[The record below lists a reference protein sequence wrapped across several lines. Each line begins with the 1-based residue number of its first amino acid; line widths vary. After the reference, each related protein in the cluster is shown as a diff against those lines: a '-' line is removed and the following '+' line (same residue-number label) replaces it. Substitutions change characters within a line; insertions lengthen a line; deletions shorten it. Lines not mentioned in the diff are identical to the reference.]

1 MPRKSDP
8 GKLKVGPGLA
18 ASDSIEHNAFLPNG
32 TRAIGGNALTAL
44 EHHLED
50 ETNAHAASAIQI
62 DDVPPLYVSRNVE
75 GALDEIAALM
85 PPKADAVGVDKEH
98 IPNHGLPDW
107 GILKIDDASIVE
119 RDVSVDSLWETT
131 SSTLGANVFP
141 YYHKAPRPLGKEPF
155 GNDNADTVFNFAH
168 VNYFGGGPG
177 LAHAGAYVY
186 SDPKNGQSLQMTKV
200 LLPSLTEDKVVVSGI
215 VSPADRGV
223 LALIR
228 FNHFGLLDTINV
240 PEDVLKRCP
249 AAILLGQG
257 IGDGPDCDS
266 IDGQVGGIFS
276 IGEPEGRSWD
286 PYVYPGRATGQYDL
300 KELHTG
306 VNFHNGYVPIQIV
319 AGNPASVTH
328 NLNYTFVAGQKVYLY
343 CLTCTPPLN
352 PDLYTIDQVISPTE
366 FTLLN
371 QVVTVGSVNA
381 LMRNNISNY
390 EWDDSAGQVRLG
402 TDAAAGITPFGDG
415 IPILGGGE
423 YSRGNGQ
430 PQELNFFRYR
440 MPYLDSYAEA
450 DLHYLH
456 DVLGGFEYK
465 SRYLKEADPN
475 AGVDLPKA
483 GNYEGYKKEYYVHQL
498 ARYRHQFDLDISE
511 TIRADLYGYGTYAL
525 VHFKTEAAFEK
536 TVRDGYQI
544 LKEDVYSAWFVEP
557 NQIRD
562 TENLLELSG
571 TGLEKEAKSY
581 YMHKNVIVKDDR
593 SDLSFGVVT
602 NASEWTVL
610 VPDRVIEISGVKYFV
625 SLDWITGNP
634 AVQIKNPNISL
645 EGVSTNSQASMFHG
659 GFRTHGEPAS
669 IMTTMDEHDRMLT
682 NTWPAYMYMGT
693 FVTSTLDGLSP
704 INGFSADTNQFI
716 GERVELNWMNLCTAS
731 LSYPIPAFDDQ
742 AEINWEAIEFEGE
755 SLPKFTT
762 SGRIRFYYRRPG
774 KHARNDTNQD
784 QEVELKIFYTPATGP
799 AYEAPILF
807 HGAKY
812 VKASELPRY
821 GNFMDGLVPYSSLY
835 SPTKDSQERFLD
847 EAYRVQTD
855 FLAAPQ
861 SIWTEIVLDQL
872 NGPGLPHGTQPLVDI
887 DVRPNGVYAG
897 SEAVGFLYNGQQQLD
912 LNGETYLQV
921 AGLPQM
927 LADRKKGVTTVA
939 PANGVLLY
947 PQNDYNFHAPTPQD
961 MPSFSAQPD
970 YTTCGGTR
978 DYVRGFV
985 VKDGEVGDTKILL
998 HLKGLSLSDIAYEPI
1013 TPDIGNRNIGVAIKV
1028 PGLTTWM
1035 DVGRRDGDGPS
1046 KQDAFQDGAG
1056 CQIIGTD
1063 TFDYFDEE
1071 TNLPA
1076 CQIHLHIGPVA
1087 HLFAASNG
1095 KKNVY
1100 VKVVMYETPVAKA
1113 LNMGAVSDAPETR
1126 KGLHQIDIEKGLV

>member
-32 TRAIGGNALTAL
+32 TKAIGGNALTAL

-98 IPNHGLPDW
+98 IANHGLPDW
-107 GILKIDDASIVE
+107 GILKLDDASIVE

-141 YYHKAPRPLGKEPF
+141 YYHQAPRPLGKEPY
-155 GNDNADTVFNFAH
+155 GNDNADTVFNFDH
-168 VNYFGGGPG
+168 PNYFGGGPG

-228 FNHFGLLDTINV
+228 FNHFGMLENINV

-276 IGEPEGRSWD
+276 IGEPDGRSWD

-300 KELHTG
+300 SELHTG
-306 VNFHNGYVPIQIV
+306 ANFHAPEQSVSIGTGGP
-319 AGNPASVTH
+319 PTVTH
-328 NLNYTFVAGQKVYLY
+328 PGIDTFVAGQQVYIYSNVTSPVL
-343 CLTCTPPLN
+343 PA
-352 PDLYTIDQVISPTE
+352 DFYTIDQVLSPTE
-366 FTLLN
+366 FTL
-371 QVVTVGSVNA
+371 QGITIVTGGLADMNRPLPVEADS
-381 LMRNNISNY
+381 
-390 EWDDSAGQVRLG
+390 SAGQVRLG

-415 IPILGGGE
+415 IPILGGGQ
-423 YSRGNGQ
+423 YARGNGQ

-440 MPYLDSYAEA
+440 MPYLDSYAEE

-456 DVLGGFEYK
+456 DVLALSEYK
-465 SRYLKEADPN
+465 SRYLMEAPPN
-475 AGVDLPKA
+475 TTTNLPTA

-498 ARYRHQFDLDISE
+498 ARYRHQFALELSE
-511 TIRADLYGYGTYAL
+511 TIREDLYGYGTYAL

-557 NQIRD
+557 NMIRD
-562 TENLLELSG
+562 AENLIELNG
-571 TGLEKEAKSY
+571 TGLAKEAKSY

-593 SDLSFGVVT
+593 FDLSFGVVDNT
-602 NASEWTVL
+602 SEWTVL

-625 SLDWITGNP
+625 PLDWVTGNA
-634 AVQIKNPNISL
+634 AVQIKSPNISL
-645 EGVSTNSQASMFHG
+645 EGVSTSGQASMFHG

-669 IMTTMDEHDRMLT
+669 IMTTVLDAHELTLT
-682 NTWPAYMYMGT
+682 NTWPAYMYMGA
-693 FVTSTLDGLSP
+693 FVTRTVDGLAP
-704 INGFSADTNQFI
+704 INGFLGDINQYI
-716 GERVELNWMNLCTAS
+716 GERVELNWLNLCKAS
-731 LSYPIPAFDDQ
+731 ASYPIPAFDDE
-742 AEINWEAIEFEGE
+742 AEIKWEAIEFEGE

-762 SGRIRFYYRRPG
+762 SGRVRFYYRRPG

-784 QEVELKIFYTPATGP
+784 QEVELKIFYTPDNGP

-812 VKASELPRY
+812 VKANELPRY
-821 GNFMDGLVPYSSLY
+821 GNFMDLLLPYSSLY

-861 SIWTEIVLDQL
+861 SIWTEIVLNQL
-872 NGPGLPHGTQPLVDI
+872 NGPGLPHGTQPIVDI

-897 SEAVGFLYNGQQQLD
+897 SEAVGFLYNGQHQLD
-912 LNGETYLQV
+912 LNAERYLQV

-927 LADRKKGVTTVA
+927 LADRKKGVTTIA

-947 PQNDYNFHAPTPQD
+947 PQDDYTSHAPTPQD

-970 YTTCGGTR
+970 YTACGGTR

-985 VKDGEVGDTKILL
+985 VKDGEAGDTKILL

-1013 TPDIGNRNIGVAIKV
+1013 TPDIGSRNIGVAIKV

-1071 TNLPA
+1071 TNLPC
-1076 CQIHLHIGPVA
+1076 CQLHLHIGPVA

-1100 VKVVMYETPVAKA
+1100 VKVIMYETSVAKSI
-1113 LNMGAVSDAPETR
+1113 NMGAVSDAPETR
-1126 KGLHQIDIEKGLV
+1126 KGLHQIDIEKGLI